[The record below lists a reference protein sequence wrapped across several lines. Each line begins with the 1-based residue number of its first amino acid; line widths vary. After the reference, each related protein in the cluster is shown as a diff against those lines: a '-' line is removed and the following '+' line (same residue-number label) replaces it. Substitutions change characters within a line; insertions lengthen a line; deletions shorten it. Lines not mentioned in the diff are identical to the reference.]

1 MKCTIQNI
9 ADHLGLS
16 RNTVSKALKNSSEVS
31 ENTRNLV
38 IKTAS
43 KLGYKNATFA
53 TPVIP
58 ASETGSNG
66 TILFLTRTYA
76 SDSEFWTTVLR
87 GIESILSN
95 ANYHLAISI
104 MSDSDLK
111 QLNFPQTISDSSIK
125 GIILVEICDKVV
137 CDALSQFNLP
147 IVSVDMP
154 NVPFEELNGIDVVTM
169 ESKKNLKK
177 IINQLIEKGA
187 ESFGFVGD
195 LYSPN
200 VSRGFQERYNALSE
214 CLAEHQLPL
223 NQKNCLL
230 HQTPEDF
237 RNFQTTVNNLQ
248 AMISLPDVFI
258 CGNDLTA
265 IQLIYALQF
274 LGFQIPKDICVV
286 GFDNIPA
293 ASRISPSLTTIST
306 PQKYLGIAAARQI
319 LERIQHPNCPHVFCQ
334 YETELIIRN
343 STNIISF

>member
-53 TPVIP
+53 TPVIA

-111 QLNFPQTISDSSIK
+111 QLNFHKLFPILLSKELFLLRSVIK
-125 GIILVEICDKVV
+125 LY
-137 CDALSQFNLP
+137 AMLSHNL
-147 IVSVDMP
+147 I
-154 NVPFEELNGIDVVTM
+154 F
-169 ESKKNLKK
+169 
-177 IINQLIEKGA
+177 QL
-187 ESFGFVGD
+187 
-195 LYSPN
+195 
-200 VSRGFQERYNALSE
+200 
-214 CLAEHQLPL
+214 
-223 NQKNCLL
+223 
-230 HQTPEDF
+230 
-237 RNFQTTVNNLQ
+237 
-248 AMISLPDVFI
+248 
-258 CGNDLTA
+258 
-265 IQLIYALQF
+265 
-274 LGFQIPKDICVV
+274 
-286 GFDNIPA
+286 
-293 ASRISPSLTTIST
+293 
-306 PQKYLGIAAARQI
+306 YL
-319 LERIQHPNCPHVFCQ
+319 
-334 YETELIIRN
+334 
-343 STNIISF
+343 

>member
-16 RNTVSKALKNSSEVS
+16 RNTVSKALKNSPEVS

-43 KLGYKNATFA
+43 ELGYKNATFV

-66 TILFLTRTYA
+66 TILFLTKTYA

-177 IINQLIEKGA
+177 IINQLIKKGA
-187 ESFGFVGD
+187 ESFGFVIMP
-195 LYSPN
+195 YPN
-200 VSRGFQERYNALSE
+200 V
-214 CLAEHQLPL
+214 LP
-223 NQKNCLL
+223 N
-230 HQTPEDF
+230 
-237 RNFQTTVNNLQ
+237 
-248 AMISLPDVFI
+248 
-258 CGNDLTA
+258 
-265 IQLIYALQF
+265 
-274 LGFQIPKDICVV
+274 
-286 GFDNIPA
+286 
-293 ASRISPSLTTIST
+293 
-306 PQKYLGIAAARQI
+306 
-319 LERIQHPNCPHVFCQ
+319 
-334 YETELIIRN
+334 
-343 STNIISF
+343 ISFHLIRRIVCFIKQRRIFEIFRPQSIIYRLWYHCRMYSSAEMTGLLSS

>member
-111 QLNFPQTISDSSIK
+111 QLNFPQTISDSSII
-125 GIILVEICDKVV
+125 GIILVEICD
-137 CDALSQFNLP
+137 
-147 IVSVDMP
+147 
-154 NVPFEELNGIDVVTM
+154 
-169 ESKKNLKK
+169 
-177 IINQLIEKGA
+177 
-187 ESFGFVGD
+187 
-195 LYSPN
+195 
-200 VSRGFQERYNALSE
+200 
-214 CLAEHQLPL
+214 
-223 NQKNCLL
+223 
-230 HQTPEDF
+230 
-237 RNFQTTVNNLQ
+237 
-248 AMISLPDVFI
+248 
-258 CGNDLTA
+258 
-265 IQLIYALQF
+265 
-274 LGFQIPKDICVV
+274 
-286 GFDNIPA
+286 
-293 ASRISPSLTTIST
+293 
-306 PQKYLGIAAARQI
+306 
-319 LERIQHPNCPHVFCQ
+319 
-334 YETELIIRN
+334 
-343 STNIISF
+343 